1 MLHSYTCMSINL
13 VHLCCEGE
21 MRERL
26 DDNNDDEDVGEEKER
41 EQCTLWKLKKKVVKV
56 KKTRPFAR
64 ERH

>member
-1 MLHSYTCMSINL
+1 
-13 VHLCCEGE
+13 

>member
-1 MLHSYTCMSINL
+1 
-13 VHLCCEGE
+13 

-26 DDNNDDEDVGEEKER
+26 DDNNDEDVGKRER
-41 EQCTLWKLKKKVVKV
+41 EHCTLWKFKKVVKV